1 MAWRFIRNL
10 HMEAIVFPG
19 QGSQRRGMGKDL
31 FDTVREFRALEPQI
45 DALLGYSVRQLCLE
59 DPGNRL
65 KETQYTQPCL
75 YVVNWLHHAKAAS
88 AGKPA
93 QFAAGHSLGEY
104 NALLSAGVFDLLTG
118 LRLVKR
124 RGELMAQAK
133 NGAMA
138 AVVGLTAERVNSL
151 LREHGFTRL
160 EVANYNS
167 PLQVVLSGDA
177 HEISNAKAAFEAA
190 KAQMYFPL
198 PVSAAFH
205 SRYMAEAASSFES
218 FLAPIE
224 FSPPKFV
231 VMSNVS
237 GLPYEA
243 NSSSAAI
250 RSSLV
255 KQICSP
261 VQWMQSIRYLIRQGV
276 RTFTELGPGDV
287 LTRLTKQIQDNP

>member
-1 MAWRFIRNL
+1 
-10 HMEAIVFPG
+10 MEAFIFPG

-31 FDTVREFRALEPQI
+31 FDTVNEFRTLEHQI

-75 YVVNWLHHAKAAS
+75 YVVNWLHYLRAIS
-88 AGKPA
+88 AGKRA

-104 NALLSAGVFDLLTG
+104 NALLSAGVFDFLTG

-138 AVVGLTAERVNSL
+138 AVVGLTGERVGAV

-160 EVANYNS
+160 DIANYNS
-167 PLQVVLSGDA
+167 PQQVVLSGDA
-177 HEISNAKAAFEAA
+177 QEIDKAKAAFTAA

-205 SRYMAEAASSFES
+205 SRYMEQAALTFES
-218 FLAPIE
+218 FLSSIE
-224 FSPPKFV
+224 FGPPKLA

-237 GLPYEA
+237 GLPYGS
-243 NSSSAAI
+243 NSSSAEI
-250 RSSLV
+250 RSLLV
-255 KQICSP
+255 KQIYNP
-261 VQWMQSIRYLIRQGV
+261 VQWMQSIRYLIHQGV
-276 RTFTELGPGDV
+276 DTFTELGPGDV
-287 LTRLTKQIQDNP
+287 LARLTKQIQDNP

>member
-1 MAWRFIRNL
+1 
-10 HMEAIVFPG
+10 MEAFVFPG

-31 FDTVREFRALEPQI
+31 FDNVEEFRALEHQI
-45 DALLGYSVRQLCLE
+45 DALLGYSIRQLCLE

-75 YVVNWLHHAKAAS
+75 YVVNWLHYAQAVS
-88 AGKPA
+88 AGKRA

-104 NALLSAGVFDLLTG
+104 NALLSAGVFDFLTG

-138 AVVGLTAERVNSL
+138 AVVGLTPERVSAV
-151 LREHGFTRL
+151 LREQGLNRL
-160 EVANYNS
+160 DVANYNS

-177 HEISNAKAAFEAA
+177 QEINKAKAAFEAA

-205 SRYMAEAASSFES
+205 SRYMAEAASSFEN
-218 FLAPIE
+218 FLLPIE
-224 FSPPKFV
+224 FAQPKFA

-237 GLPYEA
+237 GLPYPP
-243 NSSSAAI
+243 NSSSTEI

-255 KQICSP
+255 KQISSP
-261 VQWMQSIRYLIRQGV
+261 VQWMQSIRYLVQQGV

-287 LTRLTKQIQDNP
+287 LTRLTKQIQNSS